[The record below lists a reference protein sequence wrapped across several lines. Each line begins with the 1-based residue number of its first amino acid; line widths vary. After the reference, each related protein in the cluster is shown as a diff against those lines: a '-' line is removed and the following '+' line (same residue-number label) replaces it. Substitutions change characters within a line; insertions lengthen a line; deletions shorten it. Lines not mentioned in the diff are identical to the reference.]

1 MNFCIAEYLRIKSSL
16 NNAICFIKTNFL
28 EAIKYFRLSIG
39 EIVLFEVFI
48 LAGSQNPGGEGGGG
62 GVLNKFS
69 YGEAPP
75 RVPTP

>member
-28 EAIKYFRLSIG
+28 EAIKYFQLSLG
-39 EIVLFEVFI
+39 AIVLFEVFI
-48 LAGSQNPGGEGGGG
+48 LAGSQNPGGG